1 MWVGTFCVVVA
12 EGGFAHVG
20 EFDCAFAGAVGKVI
34 AMYGMEF
41 SSCNHLCQLLHIHR
55 FNIHDV
61 YINHFFLGRL
71 VLKD

>member
-1 MWVGTFCVVVA
+1 MVVA